1 MDKTYERAYAYLIEA
16 QKQIKER
23 IRKMDPKYPVFNPTL
38 YMWQPYLSALN
49 TALLSQQMGTNNPG
63 GQPQHPPGSHPQ
75 HTISTP
81 PTSASG
87 FQFPPP
93 GLPPLTP
100 TPSGLGNQ
108 AAAAAAVAMA
118 RRFQPISGPPHFP
131 LDMGGLKQAS
141 DSLLSTVPH
150 RPGFPPEVSD
160 LFPKMSPQQLAMHL
174 SGRPTGQPILPLP
187 TSSEAQRD
195 PHPAPSGTS
204 SSPSSPR
211 TSAANAE
218 SLSKHT
224 LQSTKWAINVWNTWA
239 NQKNHRIEQNKSS
252 RSAKVPTIPEL
263 SKVKGE
269 DLDIY
274 LSEFIIE
281 VRRFDGEMYPPDSL
295 MVLCAGVQRFL
306 REDGNRPDLSFL
318 DGYDKDYPK
327 FQNALGQVVKDLQ
340 DRGIGTVKRKA
351 DTFNQEMEK
360 ELWNKGVLS
369 FHSPK
374 GLSRAVYF
382 YITKGFWLRS
392 RGDHRNLVVE
402 DLQFGTDTY
411 GQYVELAQRY
421 FHPKKE
427 QTVARK
433 SQPVRHYNVDQKICR
448 VYSVLNYYCKLI
460 PPQGPL
466 YRKPIEE
473 RLDGKTALFGSA
485 AIGVHALERIPSELA
500 TEAGF
505 EGYFTSRSVWV
516 SDIPCHCNKYVMV
529 LKSSA
534 MIPLNL
540 APPNHPV
547 GHPSSVVRPPGCPPP
562 PSMLPLNFNHVPG
575 LNPHLVNPVSLASM
589 VSHSMMASRLS
600 QFCPPMSSASVT
612 LSDIHTPLKLAT
624 CSTSAITPPSSKHSS
639 AEKSS
644 PMKIIN
650 LDSAIPEYSRKRKL
664 SLPSPCA
671 TAASLS
677 EFSPMSL
684 PTSHKQQL
692 NEDSEFKKAEQLFNS
707 FNTRPLD
714 LSQRLSSP
722 ESDSDA
728 ESSDVEVDFNDES
741 PRQPTRSDNSKPSPP
756 KFPNLEKHV
765 STGDQEMMSDILA
778 KNEIIGVS
786 VETAKI
792 EDTNKNYLTLK
803 IYYE

>member
-1 MDKTYERAYAYLIEA
+1 
-16 QKQIKER
+16 
-23 IRKMDPKYPVFNPTL
+23 MDPKFPVFNPTL

-49 TALLSQQMGTNNPG
+49 NALLTQQMGAT
-63 GQPQHPPGSHPQ
+63 S
-75 HTISTP
+75 
-81 PTSASG
+81 SASQNPPISGHHPVHPSLPSNPAASGAHGSG
-87 FQFPPP
+87 FPFGPP
-93 GLPPLTP
+93 GLPPLGPNPPPGIPNP
-100 TPSGLGNQ
+100 T
-108 AAAAAAVAMA
+108 AAAAAAMA
-118 RRFQPISGPPHFP
+118 RRLPPVSGPPTLP
-131 LDMGGLKQAS
+131 IDLGLKPPG
-141 DSLLSTVPH
+141 DSLLSTIAAQ
-150 RPGFPPEVSD
+150 RPILPPEAD
-160 LFPKMSPQQLAMHL
+160 LFPKMSPQQLALHL
-174 SGRPTGQPILPLP
+174 SGRSGIPPPPPP
-187 TSSEAQRD
+187 TSILSTSDGSREG
-195 PHPAPSGTS
+195 PSLIGS
-204 SSPSSPR
+204 SNSDRRPSPSTSPR
-211 TSAANAE
+211 SSAANAE

-239 NQKNHRIEQNKSS
+239 NQKNSRIDQTKSS
-252 RSAKVPTIPEL
+252 RSKIPTIPEL

-269 DLDIY
+269 DLDVF
-274 LSEFIIE
+274 LSEFITE

-433 SQPVRHYNVDQKICR
+433 SQPVRHYNVDQKMCR
-448 VYSVLNYYCKLI
+448 VYAVLSYYCKLI

-505 EGYFTSRSVWV
+505 DGYFTSRSVWV

-529 LKSSA
+529 LKSS
-534 MIPLNL
+534 
-540 APPNHPV
+540 
-547 GHPSSVVRPPGCPPP
+547 
-562 PSMLPLNFNHVPG
+562 SMLPLNLSANPAAHPAGIVRPPG
-575 LNPHLVNPVSLASM
+575 GPPPPPPGSLLPLNFSSPVASLAPHLINPASLASM
-589 VSHSMMASRLS
+589 VSHSMIASKMGA
-600 QFCPPMSSASVT
+600 FCPPTPTSLGSLGDLKSPIKVT
-612 LSDIHTPLKLAT
+612 PSN
-624 CSTSAITPPSSKHSS
+624 ITPPIVTKISPPQR
-639 AEKSS
+639 AESEDKSGS
-644 PMKIIN
+644 QSEPGN
-650 LDSAIPEYSRKRKL
+650 FDNSRKRKL
-664 SLPSPCA
+664 SLPSPSA
-671 TAASLS
+671 NNGNNFPDL
-677 EFSPMSL
+677 SPMSL
-684 PTSHKQQL
+684 PPPHKHL
-692 NEDSEFKKAEQLFNS
+692 TVDTELKKAEQLFNS

-714 LSQRLSSP
+714 LSRRLSSP
-722 ESDSDA
+722 DSDSDA
-728 ESSDVEVDFNDES
+728 DSSDVEIDD
-741 PRQPTRSDNSKPSPP
+741 RLSPP
-756 KFPNLEKHV
+756 SQPIKNESSKSSSSSACFPNLEKHV
-765 STGDQEMMSDILA
+765 SSGDQEMMNQILD
-778 KNEIIGVS
+778 KNEIISVS
-786 VETAKI
+786 VETSKT
-792 EDTNKNYLTLK
+792 EDSNQNYITLK
-803 IYYE
+803 IFYE